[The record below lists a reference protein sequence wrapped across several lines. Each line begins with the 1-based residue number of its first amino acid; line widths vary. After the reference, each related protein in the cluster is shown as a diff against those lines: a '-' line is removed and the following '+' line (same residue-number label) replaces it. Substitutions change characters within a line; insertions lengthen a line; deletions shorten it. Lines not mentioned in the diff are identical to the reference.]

1 MNPNITITEDI
12 HRDEWEKFLLEF
24 PRPPFLQS
32 WTMRAIHEAVGES
45 SITIGIKEKGTLI
58 GVAFVVVVRAKRG
71 HFFYLPYGPVF
82 QMHKWQHL
90 LELTP
95 YLFQKAREMH
105 IDFIRSSPFIIDE
118 KDNRALYYRAG
129 WRRAPLHM
137 LAEHV
142 WWLDI
147 TPEEDV
153 LLKGMRKTMRNL
165 IRRAQRD
172 GVTIRMSRY
181 LEDVEHFI
189 QIHKSTVERHGFV
202 PYKDEFFRAQFREFV
217 KQDQAV
223 MFLAEY
229 QGRVIAAAMILFY
242 GNMASYHHGASLSE
256 YQKIPAS
263 YLLQWEAIR
272 EARRR
277 GCEAYNFWGIV
288 PENKMR
294 SRFRKRPHP
303 FAGVTTFKTG
313 FGGERID
320 LLPCHDYPIR
330 SKYYITRCI
339 EIVRRIRRG
348 FW

>member
-1 MNPNITITEDI
+1 MNANLVITEKI
-12 HRDEWEKFLLEF
+12 NQEEWENFLLGF

-32 WTMRAIHEAVGES
+32 WYMREVHETVGES
-45 SITIGIKEKGTLI
+45 SLLIGVKEDNILI
-58 GVAFVVVVRAKRG
+58 GVAFVVIVRAKRG

-82 QMHKWQHL
+82 QMHKWQYVP
-90 LELTP
+90 ELTQ
-95 YLFQKAREMH
+95 YVVKKAKELN
-105 IDFIRSSPFIIDE
+105 IDFIRSSPFIVDA

-147 TPEEDV
+147 TPAEDT
-153 LLKGMRKTMRNL
+153 LLVGMRKTMRNL
-165 IRRAQRD
+165 IRRATRD
-172 GVTIRMSRY
+172 GVTIRMSKNPD
-181 LEDVEHFI
+181 DVEHFI
-189 QIHKSTVERHGFV
+189 RIHKSTVERHGFV
-202 PYKDEFFRAQFREFV
+202 PYKDDFFRAQFRAFV
-217 KQDQAV
+217 KADQVA

-229 QGRVIAAAMILFY
+229 EGKVIAAAMIMFY
-242 GNMASYHHGASLSE
+242 GDMASYHHGASLSE
-256 YQKIPAS
+256 FQKIPAS

-272 EARRR
+272 EAKRR
-277 GCEAYNFWGIV
+277 GCLAYNFWGIV

-294 SRFRKRPHP
+294 SRITRRPHP

-320 LLPCHDYPIR
+320 LLPCQDYPIR
-330 SKYYITRCI
+330 SKYYLTRII
-339 EIVRRIRRG
+339 ETARRIKRG